1 MAVIEE
7 GSLIIEIPDA
17 LSFKKFDDGKSHGLS
32 HCMKAVDFIVET
44 KDRII
49 FIEIKDPPPTGKNT
63 AKFIEELQSG
73 RLDETLKY
81 KYRDS
86 FLYEWASEKINKPVY
101 YYVIIA
107 LDKLDPASLLF
118 RTDELKRKPPF
129 LLPYGSAKLFIHAQY
144 LISNRGIRHSEIRNI
159 KSEESKHK
167 QMPYHIEFF
176 FVQFDFSC
184 PYTLNFDDVFFKDY
198 INIYKHNNI

>member
-118 RTDELKRKPPF
+118 RTDEFKRK
-129 LLPYGSAKLFIHAQY
+129 LPVSFALWKRQIVHTCAVFNIESWNKAFRNKKYK
-144 LISNRGIRHSEIRNI
+144 IRR
-159 KSEESKHK
+159 
-167 QMPYHIEFF
+167 IEA
-176 FVQFDFSC
+176 
-184 PYTLNFDDVFFKDY
+184 
-198 INIYKHNNI
+198 